1 MKEQVLR
8 RAPYDMTGIASMID
22 HPMTETFAAR
32 RERAMFEYVRKLVV
46 APETAQISARP
57 QFHSGA
63 IPHYHHVKAVFTDI
77 LGGREAFFYP
87 QRVLAAF
94 FVSNI
99 VVILFLVRLLLTGN
113 VVSKAVE
120 HLQRKTLST
129 IFTYL
134 AQLES
139 AYYAYQYVDIKGMDE
154 VWAYDQARAVRAT
167 FIDLGHSVET
177 AVKLGVSFG
186 YIVFVLSWFVF
197 LADFRGMIMLARRGK
212 FPHFDPAFVD
222 FRYATEYTGV
232 HISQSIIT
240 LVLFATFATL
250 FIVPILW
257 DLTRNLILN
266 LVAKYYVWI
275 IVVFLPSI
283 IQYFANETFVQNF
296 LAEGHMIKSRGMWA
310 IWEIYSLI
318 SQLLAGIAIGIA
330 RWIVTIFLSAF
341 SVARVERSSL
351 PQWMLGITPLL
362 DIVASKVHSMVY
374 LTHCHNAPAM
384 RVAAWLLEA
393 GVGVCEE
400 RREQDEAQAAR
411 DRGGDG
417 AGGSAAGYDAKNNK
431 DGKKKDGGGGLLGGL
446 FGKKKN
452 KPPTSLVAHDI
463 TTGGLRTSS
472 NVVSKSASRKKSSA
486 SDAATAAEGDEKVLT
501 TKQNRTRNKFY
512 LAVLLHRNPHL
523 RRFRAHALEAENARK
538 AEALA
543 EALAAEKE
551 VKSCFG
557 LCGGKMKRSVDG
569 DGDAAPGS
577 AASMKNNVV

>member
-1 MKEQVLR
+1 MTQTLR
-8 RAPYDMTGIASMID
+8 RPPNSGPSFYRQIGAASFGTILAQAISLLSVPVITRIYEPKDVGVYAIFMILPNIVIPNLAGKFD
-22 HPMTETFAAR
+22 
-32 RERAMFEYVRKLVV
+32 
-46 APETAQISARP
+46 I
-57 QFHSGA
+57 A
-63 IPHYHHVKAVFTDI
+63 IPVPRSDAV
-77 LGGREAFFYP
+77 
-87 QRVLAAF
+87 
-94 FVSNI
+94 
-99 VVILFLVRLLLTGN
+99 
-113 VVSKAVE
+113 
-120 HLQRKTLST
+120 
-129 IFTYL
+129 
-134 AQLES
+134 
-139 AYYAYQYVDIKGMDE
+139 
-154 VWAYDQARAVRAT
+154 AR
-167 FIDLGHSVET
+167 
-177 AVKLGVSFG
+177 
-186 YIVFVLSWFVF
+186 
-197 LADFRGMIMLARRGK
+197 
-212 FPHFDPAFVD
+212 
-222 FRYATEYTGV
+222 
-232 HISQSIIT
+232 
-240 LVLFATFATL
+240 
-250 FIVPILW
+250 
-257 DLTRNLILN
+257 
-266 LVAKYYVWI
+266 
-275 IVVFLPSI
+275 
-283 IQYFANETFVQNF
+283 
-296 LAEGHMIKSRGMWA
+296 
-310 IWEIYSLI
+310 
-318 SQLLAGIAIGIA
+318 QLLGLGAKC
-330 RWIVTIFLSAF
+330 IV
-341 SVARVERSSL
+341 
-351 PQWMLGITPLL
+351 GITPLL